1 MTQLLTVNNL
11 SVNYGA
17 IKAVQG
23 VSLSVNRGE
32 IVTLIGANGAGKS
45 TILRTIAGLEK
56 VASGLIT
63 FENQGFNRMPSDK
76 RVQNGVVLVPEG
88 RRVFPGMTVQEN
100 LQLGAFSVK
109 DKHQVHAAFDTV
121 YEQFP
126 ILKAR
131 LNQDAATLSGGE
143 QQMLAI
149 GRALMANPKM
159 ILLDEPSMGLAP
171 LYIQKIFDI
180 IENIR
185 NRGVTVLVIEQNAA
199 QALRIADRG
208 YVIESGKIIA
218 TDTGEALLV
227 SDDVKRAY
235 LGSDVLIK

>member
-1 MTQLLTVNNL
+1 
-11 SVNYGA
+11 
-17 IKAVQG
+17 
-23 VSLSVNRGE
+23 
-32 IVTLIGANGAGKS
+32 
-45 TILRTIAGLEK
+45 
-56 VASGLIT
+56 
-63 FENQGFNRMPSDK
+63 
-76 RVQNGVVLVPEG
+76 
-88 RRVFPGMTVQEN
+88 
-100 LQLGAFSVK
+100 
-109 DKHQVHAAFDTV
+109 
-121 YEQFP
+121 
-126 ILKAR
+126 
-131 LNQDAATLSGGE
+131 
-143 QQMLAI
+143 MLAI

>member
-1 MTQLLTVNNL
+1 MTVKVEHLTGGYGKKPVNKDLNFEL
-11 SVNYGA
+11 E
-17 IKAVQG
+17 K
-23 VSLSVNRGE
+23 GE
-32 IVTLIGANGAGKS
+32 IVGLIGLNGAGKS

-131 LNQDAATLSGGE
+131 LNQE
-143 QQMLAI
+143 I
-149 GRALMANPKM
+149 GRAH
-159 ILLDEPSMGLAP
+159 
-171 LYIQKIFDI
+171 
-180 IENIR
+180 
-185 NRGVTVLVIEQNAA
+185 V
-199 QALRIADRG
+199 
-208 YVIESGKIIA
+208 
-218 TDTGEALLV
+218 
-227 SDDVKRAY
+227 
-235 LGSDVLIK
+235 

>member
-143 QQMLAI
+143 QQML
-149 GRALMANPKM
+149 MANPKM

>member
-109 DKHQVHAAFDTV
+109 DKRQVHAAFDTV